1 MVKGEMKKL
10 IAVVVGCVAALSA
23 GAAESHVVFDKPA
36 QRWLWGGFGFH
47 NSETSMTS
55 IMSEEFRDQRVLKT
69 FREISPTYARVFAGY
84 WDWTRE
90 AMDRFADY
98 YDATFR
104 RAGTTLYVVPG
115 RMPVIT
121 EDFDATNYC
130 EAVAT
135 RLEYLVKERKCTKI
149 RYYCLSNELSVGP
162 TYAWFGKHLDL
173 YAALNREMHRAFM
186 RHGLDIG
193 LQTPDSSGYSR
204 MSDID
209 WAITNINEQT
219 DTYCWHCYER
229 NLQPGDP
236 ALYANLST
244 ALTNLVSKAMRKEKR
259 LSLGEFGFTGKNTS
273 YGKGCMRDDGHDAFR
288 HPGSEFSRRAA
299 ISRAEMGLAALN
311 AGAVSAVSWTMVD
324 YPDPFLREDGD
335 TPEEK
340 ARYDVARFSGFG
352 LDVRYNKNGVF
363 RWCDEERDYSSYPD
377 LYTMG
382 YLVKLFRKGARVL
395 PHTTDDDTLRAGGVT
410 NPDGSASFA
419 LVNWGEAKKVTLVVR
434 HPLEKPLRVYEYD
447 SEHPPLNPFN
457 DLQAMKG
464 TVSAVKGEVVVS
476 VPARSMTFLTTDY
489 VDRQPS
495 AITKIRIVN
504 GRLGWAPCED
514 PEHVYYRVFKDGK
527 QIASTVATSLNLG
540 GSRCRATA
548 SDAMNCVP
556 PDGGRDKRVPP
567 VFVVKSVDKWGNVR
581 R

>member
-1 MVKGEMKKL
+1 MKITL
-10 IAVVVGCVAALSA
+10 FSALVCGLA
-23 GAAESHVVFDKPA
+23 LGASAESSVLHESRIDFAKPTM
-36 QRWLWGGFGFH
+36 RWLWGGFGFH
-47 NSETSMTS
+47 NSEATMTPL
-55 IMSEEFRDQRVLKT
+55 MSDEFRDQRVLKT

-84 WDWTRE
+84 WNWTRE
-90 AMDRFADY
+90 AMDRFADW

-104 RAGTTLYVVPG
+104 AAGTTLYLVPG

-162 TYAWFGKHLDL
+162 TYAWFGTHLDL
-173 YAALNREMHRAFM
+173 YAELNREMHRAFM

-219 DTYCWHCYER
+219 DTYCWHCYVG

-236 ALYANLST
+236 ALWANLST
-244 ALTNLVSKAMRKEKR
+244 ALTNLVSKALRKEKR
-259 LSLGEFGFTGKNTS
+259 LSLGEFGFTGKP
-273 YGKGCMRDDGHDAFR
+273 YGMRRMRDDGHAAFR

-335 TPEEK
+335 SSEEK
-340 ARYDVARFSGFG
+340 TRYDVARFSGFG
-352 LDVRYNKNGVF
+352 LDVRYNKWGTF

-395 PHTTDDDTLRAGGVT
+395 PYTTDDDTLRAGGVT

-419 LVNWGEAKKVTLVVR
+419 LINWGEAKKVTLSIP
-434 HPLEKPLRVYEYD
+434 HPLAKPLRVYEYD
-447 SEHPPLNPFN
+447 SEHPPLSPFN
-457 DLQAMKG
+457 DLQPAKG
-464 TVSAVKGEVVVS
+464 TVAAKDGVVTLS
-476 VPARSMTFLTTDY
+476 VPAKSMTFLTTDY

-495 AITKIRIVN
+495 AITKIGIVN
-504 GRLGWAPCED
+504 GRLCWAPCED

-527 QIASTVATSLNLG
+527 QIASTVATSLDLG
-540 GSRCRATA
+540 GSQLAATA
-548 SDAMNCVP
+548 ADAINCVP
-556 PDGGRDKRVPP
+556 P
-567 VFVVKSVDKWGNVR
+567 VFSVKSVDKWGNVR
-581 R
+581 

>member
-1 MVKGEMKKL
+1 MKITL
-10 IAVVVGCVAALSA
+10 FSALVCGLVFGASA
-23 GAAESHVVFDKPA
+23 ETSVLHESRIDFTKPA
-36 QRWLWGGFGFH
+36 MRWLWGGFGFH
-47 NSETSMTS
+47 NSEATMTPL
-55 IMSEEFRDQRVLKT
+55 MSEEFRDQRVLKT

-84 WDWTRE
+84 WNWTRE
-90 AMDRFADY
+90 AMDRFADW

-104 RAGTTLYVVPG
+104 AAGTTLYLVPG

-130 EAVAT
+130 EAVAA

-162 TYAWFGKHLDL
+162 TYAWFGAHLDL
-173 YAALNREMHRAFM
+173 YAELNREMHRAFM

-219 DTYCWHCYER
+219 DTYCWHCYVG

-236 ALYANLST
+236 ALWANLST
-244 ALTNLVSKAMRKEKR
+244 ALTNLVSKALRKEKR
-259 LSLGEFGFTGKNTS
+259 LSLGEFGFTGKP
-273 YGKGCMRDDGHDAFR
+273 YGMRRMRDDGHAAFR

-335 TPEEK
+335 SSEEK

-352 LDVRYNKNGVF
+352 LDVRYNKWGTF

-395 PHTTDDDTLRAGGVT
+395 PYTTDDDTLRAGGVT

-419 LVNWGEAKKVTLVVR
+419 LINWGEAKKVTLSIP
-434 HPLEKPLRVYEYD
+434 HPLAKPLRVYEYD
-447 SEHPPLNPFN
+447 SERPPLSPFN
-457 DLQAMKG
+457 DLQPAKG
-464 TVSAVKGEVVVS
+464 TVAAKDGVVTLS
-476 VPARSMTFLTTDY
+476 VPAKSMTFLTTDY

-495 AITKIRIVN
+495 AITKIGIVN
-504 GRLGWAPCED
+504 GRLCWAPCED
-514 PEHVYYRVFKDGK
+514 PEHVYYRVYKDGK
-527 QIASTVATSLNLG
+527 QIASTVATSLDLG
-540 GSRCRATA
+540 GSQLAATA
-548 SDAMNCVP
+548 ADAINCVP
-556 PDGGRDKRVPP
+556 S
-567 VFVVKSVDKWGNVR
+567 VFEVKSVDKWGNVKH
-581 R
+581 